1 MILGRVIGNVV
12 ATRKYAGL
20 EGAKLLVVQI
30 LDKELRPRGRPQ
42 VAVDVAQ
49 AGEGDIVFIARKR
62 EASIAYPVRNLPI
75 DLAIVG
81 IVETVDLI
89 EKYDLELLPGYTEFA

>member
-12 ATRKYAGL
+12 ATRKYTGL
-20 EGAKLLVVQI
+20 EGAKLLVVQV
-30 LDKELRPRGRPQ
+30 LDKELQPRGRPQ

-49 AGEGDIVFIARKR
+49 AGEGDTVFIARKR

-81 IVETVDLI
+81 IVEAVDLI